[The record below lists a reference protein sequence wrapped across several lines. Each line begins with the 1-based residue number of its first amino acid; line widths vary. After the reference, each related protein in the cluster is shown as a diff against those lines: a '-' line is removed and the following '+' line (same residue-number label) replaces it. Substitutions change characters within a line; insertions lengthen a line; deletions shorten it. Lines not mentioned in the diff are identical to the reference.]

1 MSISENVAKY
11 RKTKGYT
18 QEKLGELLGVT
29 NQAVSKW
36 ELGVS
41 MPDVML
47 LPKIADV
54 LDVTLNDL
62 YGIECTERRFVKADD
77 FPKAANGML
86 VDFFGYHSR
95 ENFHTVGLEEPW
107 SLVCLSDM
115 KGGTYISSKLSFVD
129 CTFKESGGEAIFNNR
144 EIASALIKL
153 ADGKLRSALSY
164 MYKKS
169 FSDDAACNRSFLL
182 SEIADGC
189 AMTENEALEV
199 MEKLTVLRMIEK
211 VDGDRGCEYVLL
223 KFRAFLALEVFRTSE
238 LLIRESFCYEVLRD
252 TSQINDYA
260 FEKLW

>member
-1 MSISENVAKY
+1 MSISENIAKY
-11 RKTKGYT
+11 RKAKGYT

-47 LPKIADV
+47 LPKITEA
-54 LDVTLNDL
+54 LGITFNDL
-62 YGIECTERRFVKADD
+62 YGIESNEQQYVKADD
-77 FPKAANGML
+77 FPKAANDML
-86 VDFFGYHSR
+86 VDFFGYHSK
-95 ENFHTVGLEEPW
+95 EKFHTVGLEEPW
-107 SLVCLSDM
+107 SLVCLSDT
-115 KGGTYISSKLSFVD
+115 KGGTYISSKHSFVD
-129 CTFKESGGEAIFNNR
+129 CTFKESGGEEIFNNR
-144 EIASALIKL
+144 EIASALMKL
-153 ADGKLRSALSY
+153 ADGKLRSVLSY

-169 FSDDAACNRSFLL
+169 FGDNTSCNRSFLL
-182 SEIADGC
+182 SEIADAC
-189 AMTENEALEV
+189 EMTENEALDV

-211 VDGDRGCEYVLL
+211 ADDGNVTEYVLL
-223 KFRAFLALEVFRTSE
+223 KFRAFLALEVFAMCE